1 MGAHHDSNLEST
13 GYGTST
19 ALPRASTDLP
29 AVNHAADSQ
38 APRPSSLIF
47 VHLLPLTKGR
57 RAVANGRNE
66 GNARRER
73 TGHLADRPTGL
84 GSSVAWCGLPGCAE
98 ARRRWAQVPLQIHQG
113 QQSTRSRR
121 GRTRREGATFAMRSQ
136 LRRPPSSERT
146 SQLLPRHGMAILP
159 LMRSPS
165 EEGYLSLYVHRCV
178 TENTQVQSVARC
190 NEFLVDSE
198 YHPAI

>member
-1 MGAHHDSNLEST
+1 MGAMKGMLGENGLAT
-13 GYGTST
+13 
-19 ALPRASTDLP
+19 LPIGQRASDP
-29 AVNHAADSQ
+29 ASCGVG
-38 APRPSSLIF
+38 RPNVRKLAGGGLRF
-47 VHLLPLTKGR
+47 RYRYTK
-57 RAVANGRNE
+57 ANGQR
-66 GNARRER
+66 
-73 TGHLADRPTGL
+73 DR
-84 GSSVAWCGLPGCAE
+84 VAAAP
-98 ARRRWAQVPLQIHQG
+98 V
-113 QQSTRSRR
+113 
-121 GRTRREGATFAMRSQ
+121 REGATFAMRSQ

-159 LMRSPS
+159 LMCSPS